1 MATVLSSPYDLS
13 ESDPNWSTILKQ
25 YENVTELGSAWVEK
39 RRNAEKN
46 RKLPSGEF
54 NPMYPRYALEEEVA
68 RLTYH
73 MAYLLEKNRI
83 LTVQCEMMGEMYQR
97 MAILEGAY
105 GHLMTMVQSQK
116 IDYFNKLKEKANAR
130 QSAQTSEGGA
140 R

>member
-1 MATVLSSPYDLS
+1 MVTEIPSPYDLG
-13 ESDPNWSTILKQ
+13 ERDPNWTTIHKQ
-25 YENVTELGSAWVEK
+25 YEDVTALGAAWVERHK
-39 RRNAEKN
+39 KAEKN

-54 NPMYPRYALEEEVA
+54 NPMYPRFALEEEVA

-83 LTVQCEMMGEMYQR
+83 LTEQVEMLTPAFQR
-97 MAILEGAY
+97 LAILEGAY

-116 IDYFNKLKEKANAR
+116 IEYFNKLREKANAR
-130 QSAQTSEGGA
+130 QNTETSQGGA

>member
-1 MATVLSSPYDLS
+1 MGTEVEFPYLQ
-13 ESDPNWSTILKQ
+13 EWDPNWTTIHRQ
-25 YENVTELGSAWVEK
+25 YENVGALGDAWIEK
-39 RRNAEKN
+39 RKIAEKN

-83 LTVQCEMMGEMYQR
+83 LSEQVAMLSPAFER
-97 MAILEGAY
+97 LAILEGAY

-116 IDYFNKLKEKANAR
+116 IAYFNQLKEKANAR
-130 QSAQTSEGGA
+130 QTNDTSQGGT